1 MKESIKRIIRKIKR
15 FIYFR
20 KKEDLNLLRMEMI
33 MQDKW
38 IGAYDYEK

>member
-20 KKEDLNLLRMEMI
+20 RKEDLNLLRVEMI
-33 MQDKW
+33 MQEKW
-38 IGAYDYEK
+38 VGDINYGK